1 MRHLS
6 RPPLALRKARLDNIV
21 LIPGSALPQ
30 QAQYQAP
37 ANRLPA
43 GEVLVVLPT
52 AQHPERPLLGAIVAL
67 WRSRGRL
74 VRTVTL
80 TTR

>member
-1 MRHLS
+1 
-6 RPPLALRKARLDNIV
+6 
-21 LIPGSALPQ
+21 
-30 QAQYQAP
+30 
-37 ANRLPA
+37 
-43 GEVLVVLPT
+43 VLVVLPT